1 MNFFNR
7 FQGIFLSPQQIFN
20 SISQKPIW
28 VDALIFLLIAGA
40 LFSYLSAPYA
50 QKDQVQLLKNNVKLQ
65 ERLGEDRFNQ
75 TIERLENPSKSA
87 IFLRSVLL
95 SPITMIIGFL
105 FASLIIMVLGR
116 FTSSEGNF
124 IQILSAYLHANFI
137 DKIFGNAIRLFLILT
152 KKSMMQTT
160 TSLALFFPRLE
171 FTSPAFIILSQFDF
185 FQIWMFG
192 ILGFGIS
199 SILKIDLKRALFIS
213 YGFWALKSLFYIAI
227 TMISMQFLG

>member
-65 ERLGEDRFNQ
+65 ERLGEERFNQ
-75 TIERLENPSKSA
+75 TIERLENPSKSG

-116 FTSSEGNF
+116 FTSTEGNF

-137 DKIFGNAIRLFLILT
+137 DKIFGNAIRLFLIFT

>member
-20 SISQKPIW
+20 SISQKPVW

-65 ERLGEDRFNQ
+65 ERLGEERFNQ
-75 TIERLENPSKSA
+75 TIERLENPSKSS

-105 FASLIIMVLGR
+105 FASLIIMVIGR
-116 FTSSEGNF
+116 FTSTEGNF

-137 DKIFGNAIRLFLILT
+137 DKIFGNAIRLFLVFT

-185 FQIWMFG
+185 FQLWMFG

>member
-1 MNFFNR
+1 MNFSNR

-65 ERLGEDRFNQ
+65 ERLGEERFNQ
-75 TIERLENPSKSA
+75 TIERLENPSKSG

-116 FTSSEGNF
+116 FTSTEGNF
-124 IQILSAYLHANFI
+124 IQIFSAYLHANFI

-171 FTSPAFIILSQFDF
+171 FTSPTFIILSQFDF

-199 SILKIDLKRALFIS
+199 SILKIDLKKALFIS

>member
-65 ERLGEDRFNQ
+65 ERLGEERFNQ
-75 TIERLENPSKSA
+75 TIERLENPSKSG

-116 FTSSEGNF
+116 FTSTEGNF

-137 DKIFGNAIRLFLILT
+137 DKIFGNAIRLFLIFT

-171 FTSPAFIILSQFDF
+171 FTSPTFIILSQFDF

-199 SILKIDLKRALFIS
+199 SILKIDLKKALFIS

>member
-65 ERLGEDRFNQ
+65 ERLGEERFNQ
-75 TIERLENPSKSA
+75 TIERLENPSKSG

-116 FTSSEGNF
+116 FTSTEGNF

-199 SILKIDLKRALFIS
+199 SILKIDLKKALFIS

>member
-20 SISQKPIW
+20 SISQKPVW
-28 VDALIFLLIAGA
+28 VDALIVLLIAGA

-65 ERLGEDRFNQ
+65 ERLGEERFNQ
-75 TIERLENPSKSA
+75 TIERLENPSKSG

-116 FTSSEGNF
+116 FTSTEGNF
-124 IQILSAYLHANFI
+124 IQILSVYLHANFI
-137 DKIFGNAIRLFLILT
+137 DKIFGNAIRLFLVLT
-152 KKSMMQTT
+152 KKSIMQTT

-171 FTSPAFIILSQFDF
+171 FTSPAFIILGQFDF

-192 ILGFGIS
+192 ILGFGLS
-199 SILKIDLKRALFIS
+199 SIFKIDLKRALFIS
-213 YGFWALKSLFYIAI
+213 YGFWMLKSLFYIAI

>member
-65 ERLGEDRFNQ
+65 ERLGEERFNQ
-75 TIERLENPSKSA
+75 TIERLENPSKSG

-116 FTSSEGNF
+116 FTSTEGNF
-124 IQILSAYLHANFI
+124 IQILSVYLHANFI
-137 DKIFGNAIRLFLILT
+137 DKIFGNAIRLFLIFT

>member
-75 TIERLENPSKSA
+75 TIERLENPSKSG

-95 SPITMIIGFL
+95 GPITMIIGFL

-116 FTSSEGNF
+116 FTSTEGNF

-199 SILKIDLKRALFIS
+199 SILKIDLKKALFIS

>member
-1 MNFFNR
+1 MNFFHR

-28 VDALIFLLIAGA
+28 ADALIVLLIAGA
-40 LFSYLSAPYA
+40 LFSYLSAPYE

-65 ERLGEDRFNQ
+65 ERLGEERFNQ
-75 TIERLENPSKSA
+75 TIERLENPSKSG

-116 FTSSEGNF
+116 FTSTEGNF

-137 DKIFGNAIRLFLILT
+137 DKIFGNAIRLFLIFT

-171 FTSPAFIILSQFDF
+171 FTSPTFIILSQFDF

-199 SILKIDLKRALFIS
+199 SILKIDLKKALFIS